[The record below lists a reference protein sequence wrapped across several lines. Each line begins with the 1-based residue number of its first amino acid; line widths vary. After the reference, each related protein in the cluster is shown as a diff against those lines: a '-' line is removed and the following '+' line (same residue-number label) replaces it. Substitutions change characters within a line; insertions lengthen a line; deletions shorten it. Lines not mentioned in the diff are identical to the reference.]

1 MLREKKI
8 EIKTFLKINKITL
21 KDFSKIIHQSH
32 PPVMKVLSLKKE
44 YEEYENPILENIIL
58 NWYDKNK
65 NSKLK

>member
-21 KDFSKIIHQSH
+21 KDFSKMIHQSH

-44 YEEYENPILENIIL
+44 YENPILENIIL
-58 NWYDKNK
+58 NWYDENK

>member
-8 EIKTFLKINKITL
+8 EIKSFLKINKITL
-21 KDFSKIIHQSH
+21 KDFSKMIHQSH

-44 YEEYENPILENIIL
+44 YDENPVLENIIL